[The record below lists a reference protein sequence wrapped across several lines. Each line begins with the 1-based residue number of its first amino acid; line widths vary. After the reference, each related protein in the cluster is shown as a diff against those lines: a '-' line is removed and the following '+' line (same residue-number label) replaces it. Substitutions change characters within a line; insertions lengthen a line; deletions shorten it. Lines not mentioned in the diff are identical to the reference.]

1 MKIKLKL
8 NNDTLIACNNLLK
21 QVYNSETPPTEAGK
35 LIKSICFEVADKFDS
50 KAKQLVKTA
59 NLFDKKN
66 TNEITLKWYQAWG
79 TLQAL
84 IRLNEVEGSDFQ
96 KLLVQKVISTL
107 NQKLT

>member
-21 QVYNSETPPTEAGK
+21 QVYNSETPPNEAGK
-35 LIKSICFEVADKFDS
+35 LIKSICFEVADKFDT
-50 KAKQLVKTA
+50 KAKSLVKSA

-66 TNEITLKWYQAWG
+66 TTEITLKWYEAWG
-79 TLQAL
+79 TLQVF
-84 IRLNEVEGSDFQ
+84 IRLNEIEGSDFQ
-96 KLLVQKVISTL
+96 KLLVQKVISTI